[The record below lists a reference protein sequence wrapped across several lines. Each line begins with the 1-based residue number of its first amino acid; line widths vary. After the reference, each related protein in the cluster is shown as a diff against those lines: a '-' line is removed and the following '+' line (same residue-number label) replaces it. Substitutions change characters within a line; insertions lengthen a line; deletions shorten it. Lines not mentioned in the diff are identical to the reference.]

1 MFKTVVILIQSVC
14 AWIMS
19 ETSLSLQ
26 TAGLFPGRR
35 SLIGLGNRS
44 SEACQRDHDRDLSC
58 QLKKK
63 NKKENPSGEITCQGF
78 ICKMQPVGNN
88 EEELSENDVETTSH
102 AQEKAHISFL
112 FRFSLIHHS
121 HACEILH
128 QFADNGAIFYC

>member
-1 MFKTVVILIQSVC
+1 MC

-26 TAGLFPGRR
+26 TAGLFTGRR

-58 QLKKK
+58 QLKK
-63 NKKENPSGEITCQGF
+63 NKKNPSAGVTCQGS
-78 ICKMQPVGNN
+78 ICKTQPVGNN
-88 EEELSENDVETTSH
+88 EEELRENDVEATSN
-102 AQEKAHISFL
+102 AQEKAHISFI
-112 FRFSLIHHS
+112 FFSLIHHC

-128 QFADNGAIFYC
+128 QFADNGSIIYC

>member
-63 NKKENPSGEITCQGF
+63 TKKKIPRVKSRVRVSSARCNLLEIMR
-78 ICKMQPVGNN
+78 K
-88 EEELSENDVETTSH
+88 S
-102 AQEKAHISFL
+102 
-112 FRFSLIHHS
+112 
-121 HACEILH
+121 
-128 QFADNGAIFYC
+128 